1 MGEVIFEMI
10 VKMFLGSTLI
20 ENSLECQK
28 IKMKQDIIVE
38 DTLKVTREGL
48 MLTTNKGESICHSKT
63 NHKKTVTKQPRKKW

>member
-10 VKMFLGSTLI
+10 VKMFLESTLI

-28 IKMKQDIIVE
+28 IKIKQDIIDE

-48 MLTTNKGESICHSKT
+48 MLPQTKGNPFATAKLI
-63 NHKKTVTKQPRKKW
+63 VRKQ